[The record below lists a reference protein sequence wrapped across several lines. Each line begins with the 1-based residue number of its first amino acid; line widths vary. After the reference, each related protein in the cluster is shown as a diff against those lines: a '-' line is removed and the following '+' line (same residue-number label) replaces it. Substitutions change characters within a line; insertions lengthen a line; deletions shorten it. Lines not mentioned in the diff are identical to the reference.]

1 MWHPTGLSGI
11 AWENEKSV
19 VVPMEK
25 QFTIIGGDRRQRAAA
40 GVLEQAGF
48 TLAFETG
55 YEAADYLLLPMSAS
69 PEQLALLHRA
79 VPGAVAFGGRVPRQE
94 TPVPV
99 IDYYRREE
107 LIRLNAVPT
116 AEGCIGLLLQNRCR
130 TLWQSPLLVLGFGR
144 VAQAVAL
151 RCQSLGA
158 RVTVAAR
165 SPEARAWAAALDLT
179 ALPLE
184 ALDSLLPGFDA
195 VVNTIPA
202 PVLGEQRLRRL
213 PPDSLV
219 VDLASSP
226 GGTDLAAAKRLGIR
240 AIPALGLPGKWAPV
254 TAGELIGQ
262 TVLNILRERG
272 ELA

>member
-1 MWHPTGLSGI
+1 M
-11 AWENEKSV
+11 

-25 QFTIIGGDRRQRAAA
+25 QFTIIGRDRRQQAAA
-40 GVLEQAGF
+40 GVLERAGF
-48 TLAFETG
+48 RLDWE
-55 YEAADYLLLPMSAS
+55 ERLERADYILLPMSPA
-69 PEQLALLHRA
+69 PEQLALLGRA
-79 VPGAVAFGGRVPRQE
+79 GPGAVAFGGRLFSQSY
-94 TPVPV
+94 PVPV

-116 AEGCIGLLLQNRCR
+116 AEGCIGLLLQNRSR
-130 TLWQSPLLVLGFGR
+130 TLWQSPILVLGFGR

-151 RCQSLGA
+151 RCQALGA

-165 SPEARAWAAALDLT
+165 SPEARAWAGALDMEAAELSR
-179 ALPLE
+179 LE
-184 ALDSLLPGFDA
+184 ELLPGFDT

-202 PVLGEQRLRRL
+202 PVLGSQRLSLL
-213 PPDSLV
+213 PAHSLV
-219 VDLASSP
+219 IDLASHP
-226 GGTDLAAAKRLGIR
+226 GGTDLSAARALGVR

-272 ELA
+272 ELE